1 MAAELTGKV
10 RKALEEPQFW
20 HLATLNP
27 DGSPQVT
34 CVWVGVDGDEL
45 VAAHLPEHQAAF
57 DCIDHCR
64 RSINR
69 GRRRL

>member
-27 DGSPQVT
+27 DGSPQAT
-34 CVWVGVDGDEL
+34 TVWL
-45 VAAHLPEHQAAF
+45 RFRLS
-57 DCIDHCR
+57 DH
-64 RSINR
+64 
-69 GRRRL
+69 